1 MGIIPTIQLAK
12 TISDQDALQNA
23 IADLQARMDA
33 SILGESK
40 EDETGL
46 RLELSRL
53 KASLGES
60 RNQEAFWRGEI
71 NSDKDS
77 RKSQADIARG

>member
-1 MGIIPTIQLAK
+1 MGINPTIQLAK

-23 IADLQARMDA
+23 IADLQRRMDA
-33 SILGESK
+33 VILGESN

-53 KASLGES
+53 KALLGEN
-60 RNQEAFWRGEI
+60 RNEEAFWKAEI
-71 NSDKDS
+71 EAGKEA
-77 RKSQADIARG
+77 RKSQADLGRG